1 MDVRIL
7 AYVTP
12 KSAQALSLAESEGK
26 LRRVGSLPELA
37 RAVVEE
43 YAACV
48 IIEVPPDGERELA
61 FAKSL
66 ARTFD
71 LLEGAVVT
79 DRDDPELRD
88 LQLQLY
94 SPEELQRDDFQ
105 ERLLSKV
112 RENRRQFHRFDW
124 PLQGTLNV
132 DSSATE
138 YQIRSIGAG
147 GAHLES
153 ASPGPPPNTIGTI
166 TIRFRNFALT
176 TECRVLDSRMP
187 SSKLPP
193 GFAVRFEELSARAQ
207 ETIDSIV
214 RDSLMEAL
222 LNPDEEP
229 EVPSLDAEAE
239 AFEDPALSMLTM

>member
-1 MDVRIL
+1 MSIRVL

-12 KSAQALSLAESEGK
+12 KSATALTSAESEGA

-43 YAACV
+43 YAPCV

-79 DRDDPELRD
+79 DRDDPELRE
-88 LQLQLY
+88 LQLQLF
-94 SPEELQRDDFQ
+94 SPEELHRDDFQ
-105 ERLLSKV
+105 ETLLSRI
-112 RENRRQFHRFDW
+112 RENRRKFHRFDW
-124 PLQGTLNV
+124 PLQGTLQV
-132 DSSATE
+132 DGTATE
-138 YQIRSIGAG
+138 YQVRSIGAG

-153 ASPGPPPNTIGTI
+153 VSPGPPPNTEATI

-176 TECRVLDSRMP
+176 TACKVLDSRMP

-193 GFAVRFEELSARAQ
+193 GFAVRFEELSQKAQ

-214 RDSLMEAL
+214 RDALMDAL
-222 LNPDEEP
+222 LNPEDEP
-229 EVPSLDAEAE
+229 EVPSLDADAD